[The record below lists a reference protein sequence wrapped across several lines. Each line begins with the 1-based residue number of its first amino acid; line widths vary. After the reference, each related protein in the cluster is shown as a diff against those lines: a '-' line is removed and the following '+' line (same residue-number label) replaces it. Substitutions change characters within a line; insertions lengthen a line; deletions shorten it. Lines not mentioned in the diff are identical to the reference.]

1 MPNKLCHGKV
11 AIVIEGLFHLL
22 RARLHFG
29 KVETQD
35 EILVVFFRRML
46 TDVYLSEKFLKF
58 FSIVNTV
65 ICFQHGKEKRLTK
78 AVRTDQEQIGRLTL
92 YHFDKPR
99 LVHVI
104 IVLPYQAGEVGY
116 SIG

>member
-35 EILVVFFRRML
+35 EILVVFFRRVL

-58 FSIVNTV
+58 KLLV
-65 ICFQHGKEKRLTK
+65 ILKLS
-78 AVRTDQEQIGRLTL
+78 L
-92 YHFDKPR
+92 YYQP
-99 LVHVI
+99 VI
-104 IVLPYQAGEVGY
+104 R
-116 SIG
+116 